1 MHLVTWCSLL
11 VFWFCL
17 AHEGASGL
25 CFQYHHQAELKHYL
39 HWVSKT
45 YPHITHLYSIGQ
57 SREGRELWVL
67 VIGQYPNEHQ
77 VGIPEARYI
86 GNMHGN
92 EPVGRELLLHLID
105 LLVSQYGKMKTITS
119 LVHNTRI
126 HILPSMN
133 PDGFEMSVPG
143 ACSGVDGRYNKN
155 GVDLN
160 RNFPDLFSINQ
171 VTREPET
178 LAVMRW
184 TDMETFVLSA
194 NLHGGAVVAAYP
206 YDNNMSGKSR
216 YTKSPDDDVFR
227 YLASIYSINHR
238 RMFKGNLCKMSFPG
252 GVVNGASWYTLIG
265 SLQDYGY
272 IWTHCYELTIEV
284 SCCKYPSAERLQF
297 YWAENKKA
305 LIQFITHVHL
315 GVKGRVLDDKQ
326 NPIANTSVLVM
337 GRDDVMPYKTNQL
350 GEYYKILMPGSYT
363 FRVESPGYVPLMVNI
378 HVKDTSHVYTATI
391 HDFTLHRQIS

>member
-1 MHLVTWCSLL
+1 
-11 VFWFCL
+11 
-17 AHEGASGL
+17 
-25 CFQYHHQAELKHYL
+25 
-39 HWVSKT
+39 
-45 YPHITHLYSIGQ
+45 
-57 SREGRELWVL
+57 
-67 VIGQYPNEHQ
+67 
-77 VGIPEARYI
+77 
-86 GNMHGN
+86 MHGN
-92 EPVGRELLLHLID
+92 EPVGRELLLHFID

-143 ACSGVDGRYNKN
+143 ACSGVDGSLPTLLLGTGPNKVWPGYIYTRGLNKPYIGKSSYTKSPDDDVFRY
-155 GVDLN
+155 LASIY
-160 RNFPDLFSINQ
+160 SINHRRMFKGNLCKMSFPGG
-171 VTREPET
+171 VVNGASWYT
-178 LAVMRW
+178 LIGSLQDYGYIW
-184 TDMETFVLSA
+184 THCYELTIEVSCCKYPSA
-194 NLHGGAVVAAYP
+194 ERLQFYWAENKKALIQFITHVHL
-206 YDNNMSGKSR
+206 GKSS

-378 HVKDTSHVYTATI
+378 HVKDTSHMYTATI